1 MLYFDHVG
9 KYIEL
14 AKEKYGPYFNVMEKS
29 LDPDVVYKV
38 GYGKRH
44 DCHFLVDCTCFS
56 MRIHEY
62 CNRG

>member
-44 DCHFLVDCTCFS
+44 DCHFLVDCTH
-56 MRIHEY
+56 M
-62 CNRG
+62 